1 VSAAQSMSMGR
12 AVLTV
17 DGRRVVAAQALRA
30 AGYGFTSVLLG
41 RLLADR
47 GASPGQVGL
56 LLAALVAGSAISS
69 LVVGR
74 YGDVVGRRRSYALIY
89 LGIALAG
96 AVVAVGAPLWLLAV
110 IALTGTLSTD
120 VVDNGPATTLEQ
132 AMLATEE
139 GGRSGARA
147 MGMYNFVGYIAG
159 AIGAMTQGGLG
170 LLVHGTVGAV
180 AFVVLVPL
188 GLAGAA
194 LGLSLSARV
203 EPPAIADA
211 TATGLV
217 AESSRLG
224 PSRRRVFGLA
234 GLFAVDAGGGGL
246 VTTTFLAYYLTT
258 RYGAAPFGLG
268 VLFFAITLLQAVS
281 VLLAPRV
288 ADRFGLIPTM
298 VGTHL
303 PSNLLLIAAAFAP
316 TLGWASVLLLARS
329 VLSSMDVPTRQA
341 LVMAVVTPAERT
353 PAAATTNAAR
363 YLVRPFGPIIAAGLQ
378 QIALGAPLVVSG
390 LVKAGYDLS
399 LWAWGSR
406 HHLGTADHTKP
417 TP

>member
-1 VSAAQSMSMGR
+1 
-12 AVLTV
+12 
-17 DGRRVVAAQALRA
+17 
-30 AGYGFTSVLLG
+30 
-41 RLLADR
+41 
-47 GASPGQVGL
+47 
-56 LLAALVAGSAISS
+56 
-69 LVVGR
+69 
-74 YGDVVGRRRSYALIY
+74 
-89 LGIALAG
+89 
-96 AVVAVGAPLWLLAV
+96 VVAVGAPLWLIAV
-110 IALTGTLSTD
+110 VALTGTLSTD

-147 MGMYNFVGYIAG
+147 MGVYNFVGYIAG
-159 AIGAMTQGGLG
+159 AIGAMAQGGLG
-170 LLVHGTVGAV
+170 LLVHGSLGAA

-203 EPPAIADA
+203 EPPTVFAA
-211 TATGLV
+211 TVTGRV
-217 AESSRLG
+217 TESSRLG
-224 PSRRRVFGLA
+224 PSRRRVYGLA

-316 TLGWASVLLLARS
+316 TLGWASVLLVARS
-329 VLSSMDVPTRQA
+329 LLSSMDVPTRQA

-363 YLVRPFGPIIAAGLQ
+363 YLVRPFGPIIAAALQ

-406 HHLGTADHTKP
+406 HHLGTTDPTKP
-417 TP
+417 AR

>member
-1 VSAAQSMSMGR
+1 MESSRPGQRVG
-12 AVLTV
+12 LTS

-74 YGDVVGRRRSYALIY
+74 WGDALGRRVSYALIY
-89 LGIALAG
+89 VGIAVAG
-96 AVVAVGAPLWLLAV
+96 AVVALGAPVWLIAV

-132 AMLATEE
+132 AMLAEE
-139 GGRSGARA
+139 AGGRSGARA
-147 MGMYNFVGYIAG
+147 MGFYNFVGYIAG
-159 AIGAMTQGGLG
+159 AVGALAQGAVG
-170 LLVHGTVGAV
+170 LLAHQAPGAIT
-180 AFVVLVPL
+180 FVVLVPL

-194 LGLSLSARV
+194 LALTLSTGV
-203 EPPAIADA
+203 EPVPAELAQ
-211 TATGLV
+211 TGRRRV
-217 AESSRLG
+217 VSRLG

-246 VTTTFLAYYLTT
+246 VTTTFLSYYLIT

-288 ADRFGLIPTM
+288 ADRVGLIPTM
-298 VGTHL
+298 VVTHL
-303 PSNLLLIAAAFAP
+303 PSNLLLIAAAFGP
-316 TLGWASVLLLARS
+316 TLGWAAVALVARS
-329 VLSSMDVPTRQA
+329 LLSSMDVPTRQA

-363 YLVRPFGPIIAAGLQ
+363 YVVRPFGPIIAAGLQ

-390 LVKAGYDLS
+390 LVKGAYDVS

-406 HHLGTADHTKP
+406 HNLGTAPAADATA
-417 TP
+417 